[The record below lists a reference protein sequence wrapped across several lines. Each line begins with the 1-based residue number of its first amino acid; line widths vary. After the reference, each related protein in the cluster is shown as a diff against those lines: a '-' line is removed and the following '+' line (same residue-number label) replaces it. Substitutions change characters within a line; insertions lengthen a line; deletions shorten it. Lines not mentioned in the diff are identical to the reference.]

1 VDDNGVF
8 KNLKISRST
17 RKLVKPVRVSSR
29 RTRGRMNR
37 AAEMRYIQVKNRA
50 VALLQARAID
60 SKTFDQIRR
69 TESCI
74 RSWCIRDALDRACS
88 EIAEQL
94 PLPRD
99 RRTVVLRKSDFRKVE
114 VEIKRLFTRRR
125 SSKRDSICHPRSK
138 RMCSAPFI
146 TGFPLQNSFQT
157 ESRDRF
163 GHRWFS
169 R

>member
-69 TESCI
+69 AESCI
-74 RSWCIRDALDRACS
+74 RF
-88 EIAEQL
+88 
-94 PLPRD
+94 
-99 RRTVVLRKSDFRKVE
+99 VVHS
-114 VEIKRLFTRRR
+114 
-125 SSKRDSICHPRSK
+125 
-138 RMCSAPFI
+138 
-146 TGFPLQNSFQT
+146 
-157 ESRDRF
+157 
-163 GHRWFS
+163 
-169 R
+169 